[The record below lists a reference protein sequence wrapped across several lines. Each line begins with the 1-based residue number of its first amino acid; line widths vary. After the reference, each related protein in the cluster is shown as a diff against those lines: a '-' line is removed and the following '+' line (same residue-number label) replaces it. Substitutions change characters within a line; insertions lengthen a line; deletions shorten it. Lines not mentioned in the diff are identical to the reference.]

1 VVPAILA
8 PLSIFWYFL
17 DLASFSLPL
26 LLFGIKKVWTRDF
39 KIERWQVK
47 DKVLVMSEIFKALGD
62 PTRLRIIRML
72 ASKMED
78 SLCVIDLAKKLGI
91 TQPAASQHIRILKS
105 VGILE
110 PNRIGFRVYY
120 SVNAEVLNSYKED
133 IDKLFKIVFEK
144 CPKYDK
150 CKGHKA

>member
-1 VVPAILA
+1 
-8 PLSIFWYFL
+8 
-17 DLASFSLPL
+17 
-26 LLFGIKKVWTRDF
+26 
-39 KIERWQVK
+39 VK
-47 DKVLVMSEIFKALGD
+47 DKVVVMSEIFKALGD

-78 SLCVIDLAKKLGI
+78 NLCVVDLAKKLGI
-91 TQPAASQHIRILKS
+91 TQPAASQHIRILKGI
-105 VGILE
+105 GILE
-110 PNRIGFRVYY
+110 PNRLGFRVYY

-144 CPKYDK
+144 CPKYGK